1 MFKVVVEV
9 GHRSTTRIWTSAAY
23 DTAHAISRCDKS
35 LEFGFMDKG
44 EPTDPCETE
53 RRLSQ
58 LLECV
63 ASVSGG
69 AVPQ

>member
-1 MFKVVVEV
+1 MVVEV
-9 GHRSTTRIWTSAAY
+9 GPQSTTRIWTSVAY
-23 DTAHAISRCDKS
+23 DTAHAISKFDKS

-58 LLECV
+58 LLKCV
-63 ASVSGG
+63 ESISGV